1 MLMPTMPVYLVEEL
15 GISTSEVGMVLSS
28 YTIGLLCVRPFSGYL
43 VDCFSRKPLYVFA
56 FTIFACLFAGYWFAM
71 TVYTI
76 MAVRF
81 IQGGF
86 MGLTSVSGNT
96 ITIDVIPS
104 KRRGEGMGFYGLTI
118 NLAMSL
124 APLVAVGLYDR
135 HGFFWIIGGALVIAL
150 VGIGS
155 VGLIRYPKR
164 EKVPRPAFSLDRFIL
179 VKALPAAL
187 AYLLVAIPYG
197 MLLSFVVLYGKEIEV
212 PNPGYFFICMAI
224 GVGTARLISGRL
236 VDHGKI
242 HVVSIVSLVSLAIS
256 FSVFATVHTSFVF
269 FACALAIG
277 IGFGVSVPAFQCLFV
292 NVAPHHMRGTATS
305 TYLTSFDFGMGIGML
320 SAGFIATR
328 ANAVILVSHDR
339 AFIDNTTFRTLEIE
353 LGNIYDYKVKY
364 SEYVVLRQERREQ
377 QQRAYENQQ
386 KKLADTEAFI
396 ERFRYKATKSV
407 QVQSR
412 IKQLEKV
419 ERIEVD
425 DVDTAM
431 LRLKF
436 PPAPRS
442 GSCSSPLARA

>member
-1 MLMPTMPVYLVEEL
+1 MSETKPVLWNRNFVQCCISYFLMNFAFYMLMPTMPVYLVEEL

-135 HGFFWIIGGALVIAL
+135 HGFFWIIGVALVIAL

-155 VGLIRYPKR
+155 VGLICYPKR

-179 VKALPAAL
+179 RPWPICWSLYLMGCCSRSWYYMVKR
-187 AYLLVAIPYG
+187 
-197 MLLSFVVLYGKEIEV
+197 SR
-212 PNPGYFFICMAI
+212 CR
-224 GVGTARLISGRL
+224 TQ
-236 VDHGKI
+236 
-242 HVVSIVSLVSLAIS
+242 AIS
-256 FSVFATVHTSFVF
+256 LYVWRSV
-269 FACALAIG
+269 
-277 IGFGVSVPAFQCLFV
+277 
-292 NVAPHHMRGTATS
+292 
-305 TYLTSFDFGMGIGML
+305 
-320 SAGFIATR
+320 
-328 ANAVILVSHDR
+328 
-339 AFIDNTTFRTLEIE
+339 
-353 LGNIYDYKVKY
+353 
-364 SEYVVLRQERREQ
+364 
-377 QQRAYENQQ
+377 
-386 KKLADTEAFI
+386 
-396 ERFRYKATKSV
+396 
-407 QVQSR
+407 
-412 IKQLEKV
+412 
-419 ERIEVD
+419 
-425 DVDTAM
+425 
-431 LRLKF
+431 
-436 PPAPRS
+436 
-442 GSCSSPLARA
+442 

>member
-1 MLMPTMPVYLVEEL
+1 MSETKPVLWNRNFVQCCISYFLMNFAFYMLMPTMPVYLVEEL

-135 HGFFWIIGGALVIAL
+135 HGFFWIIGVALVIAL

-236 VDHGKI
+236 VDHGRSMSCPSYPWSLWRSRFPCSLPYI
-242 HVVSIVSLVSLAIS
+242 HRLSFSLAPWRS
-256 FSVFATVHTSFVF
+256 
-269 FACALAIG
+269 
-277 IGFGVSVPAFQCLFV
+277 VSV
-292 NVAPHHMRGTATS
+292 
-305 TYLTSFDFGMGIGML
+305 
-320 SAGFIATR
+320 
-328 ANAVILVSHDR
+328 
-339 AFIDNTTFRTLEIE
+339 
-353 LGNIYDYKVKY
+353 
-364 SEYVVLRQERREQ
+364 
-377 QQRAYENQQ
+377 
-386 KKLADTEAFI
+386 LA
-396 ERFRYKATKSV
+396 
-407 QVQSR
+407 
-412 IKQLEKV
+412 
-419 ERIEVD
+419 
-425 DVDTAM
+425 
-431 LRLKF
+431 
-436 PPAPRS
+436 
-442 GSCSSPLARA
+442 

>member
-1 MLMPTMPVYLVEEL
+1 MSETKPVLWNRNFVQCCISYFLMNFAFYMLMPTMPVYLVEEL
-15 GISTSEVGMVLSS
+15 GISTSEVGIVLSS

-135 HGFFWIIGGALVIAL
+135 HGFFWIIGVALVIAL

-212 PNPGYFFICMAI
+212 PDPGYFFIFMAI

-242 HVVSIVSLVSLAIS
+242 HRILGLFGDLVFRVRYRTYIVCLFRLRLGDRYRFWRERTGFSMSFRECRSAPYARYGHFYLLDLFRFRDGDRDVIRRLYRYPCQSGYRLRSRGGLLPSFLIRLYPLGKSLV
-256 FSVFATVHTSFVF
+256 
-269 FACALAIG
+269 
-277 IGFGVSVPAFQCLFV
+277 
-292 NVAPHHMRGTATS
+292 
-305 TYLTSFDFGMGIGML
+305 
-320 SAGFIATR
+320 
-328 ANAVILVSHDR
+328 
-339 AFIDNTTFRTLEIE
+339 
-353 LGNIYDYKVKY
+353 
-364 SEYVVLRQERREQ
+364 RE
-377 QQRAYENQQ
+377 E
-386 KKLADTEAFI
+386 
-396 ERFRYKATKSV
+396 
-407 QVQSR
+407 
-412 IKQLEKV
+412 
-419 ERIEVD
+419 
-425 DVDTAM
+425 
-431 LRLKF
+431 
-436 PPAPRS
+436 
-442 GSCSSPLARA
+442 

>member
-1 MLMPTMPVYLVEEL
+1 MNFAFYMLMPTMPVYLVEEL

-135 HGFFWIIGGALVIAL
+135 HGFFWIIGVALVIAL

-187 AYLLVAIPYG
+187 AYLLVAIPMGCCSRSWY
-197 MLLSFVVLYGKEIEV
+197 Y
-212 PNPGYFFICMAI
+212 MAKRSRCR
-224 GVGTARLISGRL
+224 TQ
-236 VDHGKI
+236 
-242 HVVSIVSLVSLAIS
+242 AIS
-256 FSVFATVHTSFVF
+256 LYVWRSV
-269 FACALAIG
+269 
-277 IGFGVSVPAFQCLFV
+277 
-292 NVAPHHMRGTATS
+292 
-305 TYLTSFDFGMGIGML
+305 
-320 SAGFIATR
+320 
-328 ANAVILVSHDR
+328 
-339 AFIDNTTFRTLEIE
+339 
-353 LGNIYDYKVKY
+353 
-364 SEYVVLRQERREQ
+364 
-377 QQRAYENQQ
+377 
-386 KKLADTEAFI
+386 
-396 ERFRYKATKSV
+396 
-407 QVQSR
+407 
-412 IKQLEKV
+412 
-419 ERIEVD
+419 
-425 DVDTAM
+425 
-431 LRLKF
+431 
-436 PPAPRS
+436 
-442 GSCSSPLARA
+442 